1 MRAAEMF
8 HALHARQYGFA
19 MPDRPLE
26 LVNLRMRAV
35 ALQPKP
41 VGCEWRIVCPPDMSG
56 MTPRTTR
63 LYLHGEW
70 REVPVLWREELRPR
84 QRIPAPALILQPD
97 TTLLIEPGWHVELDA
112 QGNLCGTLTH

>member
-41 VGCEWRIVCPPDMSG
+41 VGCEWRIVCPAL
-56 MTPRTTR
+56 PREATGHTVR

-70 REVPVLWREELRPR
+70 RQVPVIWREALRPR
-84 QRIPAPALILQPD
+84 QRIPTPALILQPD

-112 QGNLCGTLTH
+112 QGNLCGTQI